1 MMKIKFT
8 QGELKR
14 QRDLL
19 KQYERFLPTLQ
30 LKKQQLQLE
39 LNNQILALEM
49 YQSQRDQMT
58 QEIIAWMGL
67 LAESKIVMNE
77 IVIPRQ
83 VFMTSRNIAGVD
95 IPVFDNVEFAPIEYD
110 LFSTPL
116 WLDRATKL
124 FMDYIALLFQVD
136 ALQQGAEL
144 LKRELL
150 ITTQR
155 VNLFEKIK
163 IPETQENIRLIK
175 IYIGDQ
181 LAASI
186 GRSKL
191 VKRRTKVRFR
201 KVA

>member
-1 MMKIKFT
+1 MKIKFT

-39 LNNQILALEM
+39 LNNQILALET

>member
-1 MMKIKFT
+1 MM
-8 QGELKR
+8 
-14 QRDLL
+14 
-19 KQYERFLPTLQ
+19 
-30 LKKQQLQLE
+30 
-39 LNNQILALEM
+39 
-49 YQSQRDQMT
+49 
-58 QEIIAWMGL
+58 
-67 LAESKIVMNE
+67 
-77 IVIPRQ
+77 
-83 VFMTSRNIAGVD
+83 SRNVAGVD
-95 IPVFDNVEFAPIEYD
+95 IPVFDSVEFAPIEYD

-116 WLDRATKL
+116 WLDHATKL
-124 FMDYIALLFQVD
+124 FMDYIALLFHVR

-144 LKRELL
+144 LKRRELL

-191 VKRRTKVRFR
+191 VKRHTKVRFR

>member
-1 MMKIKFT
+1 MKIKFT

-39 LNNQILALEM
+39 LNNQILALET

-124 FMDYIALLFQVD
+124 FMDYIALLFQVG

>member
-39 LNNQILALEM
+39 LNNQILALET

>member
-1 MMKIKFT
+1 MTKIKFT

-39 LNNQILALEM
+39 LNNQILALET
-49 YQSQRDQMT
+49 YQNQRDQLT

-67 LAESKIVMNE
+67 PAESGIVMSE

-83 VFMTSRNIAGVD
+83 VFMMSRNVAGVD
-95 IPVFDNVEFAPIEYD
+95 IPVFDSVEFAPIEYD

>member
-1 MMKIKFT
+1 MTKIKFT

-39 LNNQILALEM
+39 LNNQILALET

-67 LAESKIVMNE
+67 PAESKIAMRE

-83 VFMTSRNIAGVD
+83 VLMTSRNIAGVD
-95 IPVFDNVEFAPIEYD
+95 IPVFDRVEFAPIEYD

-124 FMDYIALLFQVD
+124 FMDYITLLFHVG

>member
-39 LNNQILALEM
+39 LNNQILALET

-124 FMDYIALLFQVD
+124 FMDYIALLFQVG

>member
-1 MMKIKFT
+1 MTKIKFT

-39 LNNQILALEM
+39 LNAQMLALEM
-49 YQSQRDQMT
+49 YQGQRDRMT
-58 QEIIAWMGL
+58 LEIVAWMGL
-67 LAESKIVMNE
+67 LAESGIALNE
-77 IVIPRQ
+77 ILIPQQ

-95 IPVFDNVEFAPIEYD
+95 IPVFNRVEFAPVEYD

-116 WLDRATKL
+116 WLDRAVKF
-124 FMDYIALLFQVD
+124 FMDYIGLLFQVRALEQGAK
-136 ALQQGAEL
+136 ALQKEL
-144 LKRELL
+144 LT
-150 ITTQR
+150 TTQR

-163 IPETQENIRLIK
+163 IPEAQENIRLIK

-181 LAASI
+181 LAAGI

-191 VKRRTKVRFR
+191 VKRRTKVRLR

>member
-1 MMKIKFT
+1 MKIKFT

-95 IPVFDNVEFAPIEYD
+95 IPVFDKVEFAPIEYD

>member
-1 MMKIKFT
+1 MKIKFT

>member
-39 LNNQILALEM
+39 LNNQILALET

-95 IPVFDNVEFAPIEYD
+95 IPVFDKVEFAPIEYD

>member
-1 MMKIKFT
+1 MTKIKFT

-39 LNNQILALEM
+39 LNNQILALET

-67 LAESKIVMNE
+67 PAESKIAMSE

-83 VFMTSRNIAGVD
+83 VLMTSRNIAGVD
-95 IPVFDNVEFAPIEYD
+95 IPVFDRVEFAPIEYD

-124 FMDYIALLFQVD
+124 FMDYIALLFHVG

>member
-1 MMKIKFT
+1 MTKIKFT

-39 LNNQILALEM
+39 LNNQILVLET
-49 YQSQRDQMT
+49 YRSRRDQMT
-58 QEIIAWMGL
+58 QEIIVWMGL
-67 LAESKIVMNE
+67 PEESKIVMNE

-83 VFMTSRNIAGVD
+83 VFITSRNIAGVD
-95 IPVFDNVEFAPIEYD
+95 IPVFDRVEFGPIEYD

-116 WLDRATKL
+116 WLDHATKL
-124 FMDYIALLFQVD
+124 FMDYIALLFQVE
-136 ALQQGAEL
+136 ALQQGMEL

-191 VKRRTKVRFR
+191 VKRRSKVRVR

>member
-95 IPVFDNVEFAPIEYD
+95 IPVFDKVEFAPIEYD